1 MKFIKNNFASI
12 YISLML
18 VSIYLPDFN
27 VYDKM
32 ASQIFYISVINT
44 MALVFIPIIF
54 KKFQLKTVIKNP
66 LMLMFLGY
74 VIFALLSMIK
84 AINIVESLVRI
95 SQILTFFFSL
105 LIIVFIVSKK
115 LLKINFVL
123 SLIALS
129 LSVDIFFSLRAY
141 LPFVLNDIPFQYKD
155 NTILVGLYGNRNILA
170 TILAFKIPLVIIFAQ
185 RFKNNYLYLFSFFLI
200 TTAFFNIALLSSR
213 ATYLAII
220 LSILFVMSFEIFRY
234 FKKQNKPFVINKYF
248 LFLYLIPLIIALSI
262 SNNTIDE
269 LDEGNVANRISTITS
284 DNDSSKNTRLRYYS
298 QSIDHI
304 IKNPL
309 LGGGIGNWKII
320 SIKYDSKNIKNY
332 IIPYNA
338 HNDVLEAAAE
348 TGIIGGLSFLSFFI
362 IILHYLFKMLRKHLL
377 EDKSIFVFL
386 ILTLPFVSYFIDLN
400 LNFPSSRP
408 SNQVLLLLYIGII
421 LTFKFE
427 NNAKE

>member
-18 VSIYLPDFN
+18 VSIYSPDFN

-44 MALVFIPIIF
+44 LALIFIPIIF
-54 KKFQLKTVIKNP
+54 KKFQLKASFKNP
-66 LMLMFLGY
+66 LILMFLGY
-74 VIFALLSMIK
+74 VIFAFLSMIK

-105 LIIVFIVSKK
+105 LIIVFIASKK

-123 SLIALS
+123 SLIVLS
-129 LSVDIFFSLRAY
+129 LSVDIFFSLAAY
-141 LPFVLNDIPFQYKD
+141 FPFVLNDIPFQYKD
-155 NTILVGLYGNRNILA
+155 NTILVGFYGNRNILA

-200 TTAFFNIALLSSR
+200 TIAFFNITLLSSR

-220 LSILFVMSFEIFRY
+220 LSVLFVISFEIFRY
-234 FKKQNKPFVINKYF
+234 FKQQNKPFVINKYF
-248 LFLYLIPLIIALSI
+248 LFLYFIPLVIALSI
-262 SNNTIDE
+262 SNNAIDE
-269 LDEGNVANRISTITS
+269 LDEGNVVNRVSTITS

-338 HNDVLEAAAE
+338 HNDILEATAE

-362 IILHYLFKMLRKHLL
+362 IILYYLFKMLKKHLS

>member
-1 MKFIKNNFASI
+1 
-12 YISLML
+12 ML
-18 VSIYLPDFN
+18 VSIYSPDFN

-44 MALVFIPIIF
+44 LALIFIPIIF
-54 KKFQLKTVIKNP
+54 KKFQLKASFKNP
-66 LMLMFLGY
+66 LILMFLGY
-74 VIFALLSMIK
+74 VIFAFLSMIK

-105 LIIVFIVSKK
+105 LIIVFIASKK

-123 SLIALS
+123 SLIVLS
-129 LSVDIFFSLRAY
+129 LSVDIFFSLAAY
-141 LPFVLNDIPFQYKD
+141 FPFVLNDIPFQYKD
-155 NTILVGLYGNRNILA
+155 NTILVGFYGNRNILA

-200 TTAFFNIALLSSR
+200 TIAFFNITLLSSR

-220 LSILFVMSFEIFRY
+220 LSVLFVISFEIFRY
-234 FKKQNKPFVINKYF
+234 FKQQNKPFVINKYF
-248 LFLYLIPLIIALSI
+248 LFLYFIPLVIALSI
-262 SNNTIDE
+262 SNNAIDE
-269 LDEGNVANRISTITS
+269 LDEGNVVNRVSTITS

-338 HNDVLEAAAE
+338 HNDILEATAE

-362 IILHYLFKMLRKHLL
+362 IILYYLFKMLKKHLS

>member
-12 YISLML
+12 YISLIL
-18 VSIYLPDFN
+18 VSIYSPDFN

-32 ASQIFYISVINT
+32 ASQTFYISVINT
-44 MALVFIPIIF
+44 LALVFIPIIF

-74 VIFALLSMIK
+74 VIFAFLSMIK
-84 AINIVESLVRI
+84 AINVVESLVRI
-95 SQILTFFFSL
+95 SHILTFFFSL
-105 LIIVFIVSKK
+105 FIIVFIASKK
-115 LLKINFVL
+115 LLNINFVL
-123 SLIALS
+123 SLIVLS
-129 LSVDIFFSLRAY
+129 LSVDIFFSLAAY
-141 LPFVLNDIPFQYKD
+141 FPFVLNDIPFQYKD
-155 NTILVGLYGNRNILA
+155 NTILVGFYGNRNILA

-200 TTAFFNIALLSSR
+200 TIAFFNITLLSSR

-220 LSILFVMSFEIFRY
+220 LSVLFVVSFEIFRY
-234 FKKQNKPFVINKYF
+234 FKQQNRPFVVNKYF
-248 LFLYLIPLIIALSI
+248 LFLYFIPLIIALSI
-262 SNNTIDE
+262 SNNAIDQ
-269 LDEGNVANRISTITS
+269 LDEGNVVNRISTITS
-284 DNDSSKNTRLRYYS
+284 VNDSSKNTRLRYYS

-338 HNDVLEAAAE
+338 HNDILEATAE

-362 IILHYLFKMLRKHLL
+362 IILYYLFKMLKKHLS

>member
-12 YISLML
+12 YISLIL
-18 VSIYLPDFN
+18 VSIYSPDFN

-32 ASQIFYISVINT
+32 ASQTFYISVINT
-44 MALVFIPIIF
+44 LALVFIPIIF

-74 VIFALLSMIK
+74 VIFAFLSMIK
-84 AINIVESLVRI
+84 AINVVESLVRI
-95 SQILTFFFSL
+95 SHILTFFFSL
-105 LIIVFIVSKK
+105 FIIVFIASKK
-115 LLKINFVL
+115 LLNINFVL
-123 SLIALS
+123 SLIVLS
-129 LSVDIFFSLRAY
+129 LSVDIFFSLAAY
-141 LPFVLNDIPFQYKD
+141 FPFVLNDIPFQYKD
-155 NTILVGLYGNRNILA
+155 NTILVGFYGNRNILA

-200 TTAFFNIALLSSR
+200 TIAFFNITLLSSR

-220 LSILFVMSFEIFRY
+220 LSVLFVVSFEIFRY
-234 FKKQNKPFVINKYF
+234 FKQQNRPFVVNKYF
-248 LFLYLIPLIIALSI
+248 LFLYFIPLIIALSI
-262 SNNTIDE
+262 SNNAIDQ
-269 LDEGNVANRISTITS
+269 LDEGNVVNRISTITS

-338 HNDVLEAAAE
+338 HNDILEATAE

-362 IILHYLFKMLRKHLL
+362 IILYYLFKMLKKHLS

>member
-1 MKFIKNNFASI
+1 
-12 YISLML
+12 ML
-18 VSIYLPDFN
+18 VSIYSPDFN

-44 MALVFIPIIF
+44 LALIFIPIIF
-54 KKFQLKTVIKNP
+54 KKFQLKASFKNP
-66 LMLMFLGY
+66 LILMFLGY
-74 VIFALLSMIK
+74 VIFAFLSMIK

-105 LIIVFIVSKK
+105 LIIVFIASKK

-123 SLIALS
+123 SLIVLS
-129 LSVDIFFSLRAY
+129 LSVDIFFSLAAY
-141 LPFVLNDIPFQYKD
+141 FPFVLNDIPFQYKD
-155 NTILVGLYGNRNILA
+155 NTILVGFYGNRNILA

-200 TTAFFNIALLSSR
+200 TIAFFNITLLSSR

-220 LSILFVMSFEIFRY
+220 LSVLFVISFEIFRY
-234 FKKQNKPFVINKYF
+234 FKQQNKPFVINKYF
-248 LFLYLIPLIIALSI
+248 LFLYFIPLVIALSI
-262 SNNTIDE
+262 SNNAIDD
-269 LDEGNVANRISTITS
+269 LDEGNLVNRVSTITS

-338 HNDVLEAAAE
+338 HNDILEATAE

-362 IILHYLFKMLRKHLL
+362 IILYYLFKMLKKHLS

>member
-18 VSIYLPDFN
+18 VSIYSPDFN

-44 MALVFIPIIF
+44 LALISIPIIF
-54 KKFQLKTVIKNP
+54 KKFQLNASLKHP
-66 LMLMFLGY
+66 LILMFLGY

-84 AINIVESLVRI
+84 AINVVESLVRM

-129 LSVDIFFSLRAY
+129 LSVDIFFSLAAY

-170 TILAFKIPLVIIFAQ
+170 TILAFKIPLVIILAQ
-185 RFKNNYLYLFSFFLI
+185 RFKSNYMYFFAFFLI
-200 TTAFFNIALLSSR
+200 TTAFFNIFLLSSR

-220 LSILFVMSFEIFRY
+220 LSVLFVFSFEIFRN
-234 FKKQNKPFVINKYF
+234 FKQQIKPFVINKYF
-248 LFLYLIPLIIALSI
+248 LFLYFIPLIIALSI
-262 SNNTIDE
+262 SQNAIDE
-269 LDEGNVANRISTITS
+269 LDEGNVVNRISTITS
-284 DNDSSKNTRLRYYS
+284 ANDSSKNTRLRYYS

-304 IKNPL
+304 TKNPL

-332 IIPYNA
+332 VIPYNA

-362 IILHYLFKMLRKHLL
+362 IILYYLLGILKKHLS

-386 ILTLPFVSYFIDLN
+386 ILTLPFISYFIDLN